1 MADYWKSTP
10 KYWCK
15 HCSMYVV
22 DTKVSRVNHDATG
35 KHQSAVKRALRDL
48 HRDHERQ
55 EREKDRA
62 KREVERLNGLVGE
75 SSGQSPSTTS
85 KPGFKKVPP
94 PESQAPQGPPAV
106 ARDQL
111 EQLVELGVS
120 IPDQFRG
127 ELAMA
132 GDWTVTETRIIE
144 DQETAKKNG
153 STRAVGVRKRPHVD
167 GEDDTR
173 PGGHSE
179 FDKLDVDAAVQGLF
193 KKPRTWGRDSRTV
206 PGDSADGDL
215 DSLLSNALKPK
226 TEDEAVKREAKQEIE
241 EEVKEDIKLED
252 MGERVKTEAGEE
264 AETKAEAKAEA
275 VPEADTTLK
284 REDTGGLDLPPALED
299 TKPEEP
305 AIVFKKRK
313 SKASRQK

>member
-22 DTKVSRVNHDATG
+22 DTKVSRTNHDATG

-55 EREKDRA
+55 EREKERA

-75 SSGQSPSTTS
+75 SSGQPPSTAS
-85 KPGFKKVPP
+85 KPGFKKAPP
-94 PESQAPQGPPAV
+94 PQSQAPQGPPVV

-111 EQLVELGVS
+111 EQLVDLGVS

-144 DQETAKKNG
+144 DPETAKKNG
-153 STRAVGVRKRPHVD
+153 STRAVGVRKRPHGD
-167 GEDDTR
+167 GEDDAR

-215 DSLLSNALKPK
+215 DSLLNNALKPTTK
-226 TEDEAVKREAKQEIE
+226 QEAVHPEIK
-241 EEVKEDIKLED
+241 EEVKQKVKEEDI
-252 MGERVKTEAGEE
+252 GEQVKTEAGEE
-264 AETKAEAKAEA
+264 ADAKTEA
-275 VPEADTTLK
+275 VPEADAMVK
-284 REDTGGLDLPPALED
+284 PEDTGGLDLPPAQQG

-305 AIVFKKRK
+305 AVVFKKRK

>member
-22 DTKVSRVNHDATG
+22 DTKVSRTNHDATG

-55 EREKDRA
+55 EREKERA
-62 KREVERLNGLVGE
+62 KREVDRLNGIVGGE
-75 SSGQSPSTTS
+75 SSKSNFTR
-85 KPGFKKVPP
+85 KPAQQPQAQAQGAPP
-94 PESQAPQGPPAV
+94 V
-106 ARDQL
+106 AQTQL
-111 EQLVELGVS
+111 EQLVDLGVS
-120 IPDQFRG
+120 IPDEFRG
-127 ELAMA
+127 GLAMA

-144 DQETAKKNG
+144 DPETAKKNG
-153 STRAVGVRKRPHVD
+153 SNRAVGVRKRPLGD
-167 GEDDTR
+167 GDDDTR

-179 FDKLDVDAAVQGLF
+179 FEKLDVDAAVQGLF

-206 PGDSADGDL
+206 AGAADGDL
-215 DSLLSNALKPK
+215 DSLLSIALKPK
-226 TEDEAVKREAKQEIE
+226 TEVKEVK
-241 EEVKEDIKLED
+241 EEVKKEAKVEEADIKKE
-252 MGERVKTEAGEE
+252 VKEE
-264 AETKAEAKAEA
+264 AEPEANSEVKAEADDDSKVKIEAPQAESS
-275 VPEADTTLK
+275 VK
-284 REDTGGLDLPPALED
+284 QEDVGGLDLPSAPQDA
-299 TKPEEP
+299 KPEEP